1 MTKELTI
8 MVDRRIRYINPNGR
22 IPPPGGGNQL
32 LEELK
37 APALSD
43 LQKERLL
50 AMRSLTVEERPVVA
64 AVESTPGMSAQMFPG
79 DSKNE
84 SNTQPEPASLI
95 EDQEER
101 ALLEDSEPQDEV
113 WFSDGDGPKGIAGH
127 SGLVLTFER
136 VEALRPVRADSREK
150 TVNALRQLAE
160 SVSSGDMPWELLQAD
175 FDGKTGLAE
184 HSGASGRFPGSRETG
199 SRHTDQSDQFAEIV
213 VPLAEGMV
221 RGRALV
227 ACPGWFLLMLLFLA
241 ASGLALIAE
250 QGFLRAGLFTHF
262 LDSKPWTFIK
272 LALIFL
278 AALVAL
284 RGFFFSL
291 FTKPYRNSRAK
302 AL

>member
-1 MTKELTI
+1 
-8 MVDRRIRYINPNGR
+8 MVDRRIRYINPHGK

-50 AMRSLTVEERPVVA
+50 AMRPLTVEEPPVVA
-64 AVESTPGMSAQMFPG
+64 AVKSTPGMSAQMHPG

-84 SNTQPEPASLI
+84 INTPPEPASLI

-101 ALLEDSEPQDEV
+101 ALLEDSEPQEEV
-113 WFSDGDGPKGIAGH
+113 WFSDGDGRKGIAGH
-127 SGLVLTFER
+127 PGLVLTFER

-184 HSGASGRFPGSRETG
+184 RSGASGRFPGSRETG

-221 RGRALV
+221 SGRALV

-272 LALIFL
+272 LALIFS

-291 FTKPYRNSRAK
+291 FTKPYRNSRVK

>member
-1 MTKELTI
+1 
-8 MVDRRIRYINPNGR
+8 
-22 IPPPGGGNQL
+22 
-32 LEELK
+32 
-37 APALSD
+37 
-43 LQKERLL
+43 
-50 AMRSLTVEERPVVA
+50 
-64 AVESTPGMSAQMFPG
+64 
-79 DSKNE
+79 
-84 SNTQPEPASLI
+84 
-95 EDQEER
+95 
-101 ALLEDSEPQDEV
+101 V

-184 HSGASGRFPGSRETG
+184 HSGASGRFPGSREIG
-199 SRHTDQSDQFAEIV
+199 SRHTDQSDQLAEIV
-213 VPLAEGMV
+213 VPLAGGIV

-272 LALIFL
+272 LALIFS

>member
-1 MTKELTI
+1 
-8 MVDRRIRYINPNGR
+8 MVDRRIRYINPNGK

-43 LQKERLL
+43 LQKEHLL
-50 AMRSLTVEERPVVA
+50 AMRPLTVEEPPVVS
-64 AVESTPGMSAQMFPG
+64 AVKSMPGMSAKMSQG
-79 DSKNE
+79 DGKNE
-84 SNTQPEPASLI
+84 TNTPTGPVSLI

-101 ALLEDSEPQDEV
+101 ALLEDSEPQEEV
-113 WFSDGDGPKGIAGH
+113 WFSEGDGRKGIAGH

-136 VEALRPVRADSREK
+136 VEALQPVRADSREK

-175 FDGKTGLAE
+175 FDGKTGLSE
-184 HSGASGRFPGSRETG
+184 RSGASGRFPGSRETG
-199 SRHTDQSDQFAEIV
+199 SRHTDQLDQFAEIV
-213 VPLAEGMV
+213 VPLATGIV

-241 ASGLALIAE
+241 ASGLVLIAE
-250 QGFLRAGLFTHF
+250 QGFLNAGLFTHF
-262 LDSKPWTFIK
+262 LDSKAWTFIK
-272 LALIFL
+272 LALIFS
-278 AALVAL
+278 AALAAL

>member
-1 MTKELTI
+1 
-8 MVDRRIRYINPNGR
+8 MVDRRIRYINPNSK

-43 LQKERLL
+43 LQKEHLL
-50 AMRSLTVEERPVVA
+50 AMRPLTVEEPPVVS
-64 AVESTPGMSAQMFPG
+64 AVKSKPGMSAKMSPG
-79 DSKNE
+79 DGKNE
-84 SNTQPEPASLI
+84 TNTPTEPVSLI

-101 ALLEDSEPQDEV
+101 ALLEDSEPQEEM
-113 WFSDGDGPKGIAGH
+113 WFSEGDGRKGIAGH

-136 VEALRPVRADSREK
+136 VEALQPVRADSREK

-175 FDGKTGLAE
+175 FDGKTGLSE
-184 HSGASGRFPGSRETG
+184 RSGASGRFPWSRETG
-199 SRHTDQSDQFAEIV
+199 SGHTDQLDQFAEIV
-213 VPLAEGMV
+213 VPLTTGIV

-250 QGFLRAGLFTHF
+250 QGFLNAGLFTHF
-262 LDSKPWTFIK
+262 LDSKAWTFVK
-272 LALIFL
+272 LALIFS
-278 AALVAL
+278 AALAAL

-291 FTKPYRNSRAK
+291 FTKPYRTSLPK